1 MSQDW
6 SLRVATSGPDP
17 SVFWYTRIARRVR
30 LGFAGAIGAT
40 FIALLSYEK
49 VTHGLQQS
57 GVTELLG
64 ALLMV
69 VPVLVLCFFVI
80 DVVMCIASAMF
91 SGKDA
96 AERET
101 RRHFGRALAETLLTP
116 ALVYLEILAA
126 AWLRSR

>member
-1 MSQDW
+1 M
-6 SLRVATSGPDP
+6 ATSGPEA
-17 SVFWYTRIARRVR
+17 SVSWYTRIARRVR

-64 ALLMV
+64 AVLMF
-69 VPVLVLCFFVI
+69 VPIVVLCFFVL
-80 DVVMCIASAMF
+80 DVVVCIAFAKF

-96 AERET
+96 AERKN
-101 RRHFGRALAETLLTP
+101 RRHLGRALAETILTP
-116 ALVYLEILAA
+116 ALVYLEIVAA